1 MQVTHTDLKPENLL
15 IGNENQIKICDFG
28 TGHKYAPG
36 TQWAVNGEL
45 STLWYRAP
53 ELLLGSKTF
62 DYKIDLWAI
71 GCIMMEML
79 SGAAVF
85 QGQPGPQFASPC
97 PDVTHRNFNSDQVHK
112 VLSMAGTPASLAGFE
127 CASLIKGWPPFQRH
141 VEPTVTASAGLPALA
156 TFSICCLN
164 ARAGV
169 ASAAILSRIDRA
181 NLIKVHSCARC
192 HDTIQQQVVRYCEAK
207 GDAKGNSS
215 ASWAQTIGG
224 NDVTCVYGVALTC
237 QGVLCSGANSGACTK
252 ARASP
257 QTSSAHFSN
266 QACVHAYAFMRVRR
280 FICSSHTVCA
290 CSPN

>member
-1 MQVTHTDLKPENLL
+1 MQVTHTDLKPENML

-28 TGHKYAPG
+28 TGQKGPALG
-36 TQWAVNGEL
+36 TQWTVISEL

-53 ELLLGSKTF
+53 ELLLGSKIF

-112 VLSMAGTPASLAGFE
+112 VLSMAGTPTPASLAGFE
-127 CASLIKGWPPFQRH
+127 CAGLIKGWPPFQRH

-156 TFSICCLN
+156 TYLICCLN

-181 NLIKVHSCARC
+181 ILIRGHS
-192 HDTIQQQVVRYCEAK
+192 HVQ
-207 GDAKGNSS
+207 
-215 ASWAQTIGG
+215 
-224 NDVTCVYGVALTC
+224 DVMTTY
-237 QGVLCSGANSGACTK
+237 
-252 ARASP
+252 
-257 QTSSAHFSN
+257 SN
-266 QACVHAYAFMRVRR
+266 RW
-280 FICSSHTVCA
+280 
-290 CSPN
+290 

>member
-28 TGHKYAPG
+28 TGQKGPAPD
-36 TQWAVNGEL
+36 TQWTVIGEL
-45 STLWYRAP
+45 SSLWYRAP
-53 ELLLGSKTF
+53 ELLLGSKTV

-141 VEPTVTASAGLPALA
+141 VEPTVTASAGLPAVA
-156 TFSICCLN
+156 PFSICCLF
-164 ARAGV
+164 ARAV
-169 ASAAILSRIDRA
+169 ASAAIYCHGLS
-181 NLIKVHSCARC
+181 NLDYEDIHMCK
-192 HDTIQQQVVRYCEAK
+192 
-207 GDAKGNSS
+207 
-215 ASWAQTIGG
+215 
-224 NDVTCVYGVALTC
+224 
-237 QGVLCSGANSGACTK
+237 
-252 ARASP
+252 
-257 QTSSAHFSN
+257 
-266 QACVHAYAFMRVRR
+266 M
-280 FICSSHTVCA
+280 
-290 CSPN
+290 